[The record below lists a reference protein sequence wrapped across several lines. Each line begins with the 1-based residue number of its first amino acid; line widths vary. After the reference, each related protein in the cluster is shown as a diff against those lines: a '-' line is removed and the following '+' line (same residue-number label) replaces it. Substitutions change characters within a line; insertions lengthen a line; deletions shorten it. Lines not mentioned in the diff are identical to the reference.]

1 MSEKLDKM
9 TKVFIKIRDKRA
21 ELSAKFKSED
31 EVLLA
36 QQDTIKQ
43 YLLEY
48 CKAESVDSV
57 KTAEGTVY
65 RSKRTKYWASDWPSM
80 YKFIAEN
87 EVPEFFEKRIN
98 QTVVATWLEEN
109 PELVPEGLNVDSKYV
124 LTVKKGK

>member
-57 KTAEGTVY
+57 KTAEGTFY